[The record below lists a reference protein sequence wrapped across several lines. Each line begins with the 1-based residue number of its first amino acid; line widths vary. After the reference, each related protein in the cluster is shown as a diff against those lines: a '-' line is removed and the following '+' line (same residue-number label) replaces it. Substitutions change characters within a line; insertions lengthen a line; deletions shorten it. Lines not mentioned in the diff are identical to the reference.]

1 MEVES
6 MKKLFIPLL
15 ALIVLCLCATA
26 LAEGEATVALELRKE
41 KLPVYAED
49 DPYAG
54 LFSLQNG
61 DQDPALSTDIFIIP
75 VKKSYGMAVTVTPK
89 NLKNKKVDFT
99 VADEEIAKI
108 KGNSITGL
116 KPGETVLTIASNE
129 DPSVFIRYR
138 VIVFQPVTKLTAVSS
153 AKSVNIGETV
163 QLTASYAP
171 ENATVQKVTWKS
183 LDERIAV
190 VDENGV
196 VTGVKR
202 GNIRLVA
209 TAADGSKLRANISLK
224 VTQKAE
230 EITLN
235 KTEITVDIGKNAVLK
250 PTVLPKNTDNKG
262 VEWTSSDESI
272 AKVNNQGRVTGVST
286 GECEVICT
294 SKSDAAVQS
303 RATVHVQIPVKS
315 IKLGEPPMVYAGESA
330 KLSWTVEPADATNQA
345 ISLKAG
351 NEKVLQVSNDGTLT
365 GIKIGESYVNAAT
378 TDGSN
383 RKARIK
389 VIVRRHLT
397 DVRMKRRTAYIDV
410 KRTDSLGAIFTP
422 DKYINR
428 NMTWETA
435 DESVATVKGDPKN
448 PGRVKIT
455 GVAKGETTVTGTTED
470 GGLKTTFG
478 VRIGNWSKALQI
490 RKATING
497 KGNLLITV
505 RNASDSLLVN
515 SVTLEIEAYDGKG
528 KPVAINTKDGSNTVQ
543 ATCNVKIGPGK
554 TTPDNKWK
562 LINYNKDIGFQQM
575 TVRIVKYQID
585 NDWIM
590 VINKRDQP
598 TYKYKP

>member
-1 MEVES
+1 

-15 ALIVLCLCATA
+15 ALIALCLCVTA
-26 LAEGEATVALELRKE
+26 LAEGDATVTLELRKE
-41 KLPVYAED
+41 KLPVYSAD
-49 DPYAG
+49 DPYVG
-54 LFSLQNG
+54 LFTTQQNG
-61 DQDPALSTDIFIIP
+61 DPDLSADIFIIP
-75 VKKSYGMAVTVTPK
+75 VKKSYGVAVTVTPK
-89 NLKNKKVDFT
+89 NLKNKKVDLS
-99 VADEEIAKI
+99 VADDEIVKV
-108 KGNSITGL
+108 KGNNITGV

-129 DPSVFIRYR
+129 DPSAAVRYR
-138 VIVFQPVTKLTAVSS
+138 VIVFQPVTKLTAASS
-153 AKSVNIGETV
+153 AKTVNIGETV
-163 QLTASYAP
+163 QLTASFAP

-209 TAADGSKLRANISLK
+209 TAADGSKLRANVSLK

-230 EITLN
+230 EIALN
-235 KTEITVDIGKNAVLK
+235 KNEITVDIRKNAVLK

-262 VEWTSSDESI
+262 VEWSSSDESI
-272 AKVNNQGRVTGVST
+272 ATVNSQGRVTGVST
-286 GECEVICT
+286 GDCEVICT
-294 SKSDAAVQS
+294 SKSDETVQA
-303 RATVHVQIPVKS
+303 RAIVHVQIPVKS
-315 IKLGEPPMVYAGESA
+315 IKLGDPPIVYAGESA
-330 KLSWTVEPADATNQA
+330 KLTWTVEPADATNQA

-365 GIKIGESYVNAAT
+365 GLKIGESYVNAVS

-389 VIVRRHLT
+389 VIVRQHLT
-397 DVRMKRRTAYIDV
+397 GVRMKRHTAYIDV
-410 KRTDSLGAIFTP
+410 KRSDSLGAIFTP

-435 DESVATVKGDPKN
+435 DESVAKVKSDPKN
-448 PGRVKIT
+448 PGRVIIS
-455 GVAKGETTVTGTTED
+455 GVAKGKTTVTGTTED
-470 GGLKTTFG
+470 GGLTTSFD

-490 RKATING
+490 RKASIDG

-528 KPVAINTKDGSNTVQ
+528 KPVAINTKDGSNIVQ
-543 ATCNVKIGPGK
+543 ATCGVKIGPGK
-554 TTPDNKWK
+554 NTPDNKWK
-562 LINYNKDIGFQQM
+562 FVNYNKDIGFQQM

-590 VINKRDQP
+590 VIRKNDQP